1 MRTIYLD
8 MDGVVADFD
17 LAAQRRLGYTITA
30 DERYPEEDWVK
41 LKENPRFYR
50 DLPLCQGAM
59 EIVRSALTLA
69 HHKGLQV
76 KFLTAIP
83 RGNDMPWAFSDKME
97 WANHYFPGIPV
108 FFGPYSK
115 DKWQHCQP
123 GDVLIDD
130 RTSNIAEWQNAGG
143 VGILHRGDATNTIN
157 ELNTLLA

>member
-1 MRTIYLD
+1 

-17 LAAQRRLGYTITA
+17 LAASKILGYKASA
-30 DERYPEEDWVK
+30 DVRYPDDDWDK
-41 LKENPRFYR
+41 IKSNKRFYR
-50 DLPLCQGAM
+50 DLPVCQGAM
-59 EIVRSALTLA
+59 EIVRTALSLA
-69 HHKGLQV
+69 HQKDLQV

-123 GDVLIDD
+123 GDILIDD
-130 RTSNIAEWQNAGG
+130 RTSNINDWRSAGG
-143 VGILHRGDATNTIN
+143 VGILHQGDVRNTIN
-157 ELNTLLA
+157 ELNAYLA